1 MDLMKMRKLLGQ
13 GKSIYDLPLRVA
25 YYARVSSDTDMQLNS
40 LDNQITYFDE
50 FIKSNKN
57 WTFAGGYVDEG
68 LSGASV
74 KKRDDFKRMV
84 ADGELGKFDLLI
96 TKEISRFARDT
107 LDSIQYTRQLLA
119 SNVGVFFQADNI
131 CTLYSDSELRLTI
144 MASLAQDELRR
155 LSERVKFGMKQAH
168 KAGKVL
174 GQDNMYGY
182 KKSKGKL
189 VVDEKEAKF
198 VHDLYSLYAEDKY
211 GFRTLARI
219 LHEKGYRN
227 QSGGEINPGSLK
239 SILSNPKYKGFY
251 HGHITES
258 NDYREQKKVKT
269 ALEDRILY
277 KCEEV
282 PAIVSEE
289 LWEKVNEILAVRTSK
304 FAKKGRG
311 TVPQT
316 PYSGKVIC
324 EEHGT
329 FHYRKMWKDRKIPAE
344 SWCCKEYL
352 AKGRKFCATPHLYTR
367 DLDAILEHIGDD
379 LLSNKDKYMASVD
392 NLLAMYEKADNGASA
407 DYVGETAKLM
417 TAIKKNKARQ
427 AKLVELYTD
436 EIIDRNEFDE
446 LNTNLKND
454 TEQLNMEIARLKEEK
469 KAVNTTA
476 ARLTK
481 VKEFF
486 ATLSPEKM
494 QATASR
500 QSETQISP
508 ALHVAQAML
517 ESVTILKDSTK
528 TEMKIRID
536 MKLGGTTD
544 CTLATF
550 GKRDATEHFVL
561 DAEEIEKILRSDP
574 PDEYAENLEDAGL
587 TGFDNK
593 NVIKYSQTEISPI
606 VGSEQESRDLVDYFN
621 REMAEHPDK
630 IWELN
635 MFGKSMHSMVRDGL
649 QNKLYRMPDDAQVKM
664 QEALQK
670 IINEGSGGMVCILL

>member
-119 SNVGVFFQADNI
+119 SNVGVFFQSDNI

-227 QSGGEINPGSLK
+227 QTGGEINPGSLK
-239 SILSNPKYKGFY
+239 SILSNPKYKGYY

-289 LWEKVNEILAVRTSK
+289 LWENVNEILVTRTSK

-329 FHYRKMWKDRKIPAE
+329 FHYRKMWKDRKIPTE

-379 LLSNKDKYMASVD
+379 LLSNKEKYTASVD
-392 NLLAMYEKADNGASA
+392 NLLAIYDKADNGASV
-407 DYVGETAKLM
+407 DYAGETAKLM
-417 TAIKKNKARQ
+417 AEIKKIKARQ
-427 AKLVELYTD
+427 DKLLDLYTD
-436 EIIDRNEFDE
+436 DEIDKAEYLEKNAR
-446 LNTNLKND
+446 LK
-454 TEQLNMEIARLKEEK
+454 TEIEHCNMEIARLKEEK
-469 KAVNTTA
+469 KSVNTTA
-476 ARLTK
+476 ARLAK

-500 QSETQISP
+500 QSETEISP

-550 GKRDATEHFVL
+550 GKRDAAEHFVL
-561 DAEEIEKILRSDP
+561 DANEIEKILRSDP
-574 PDEYAENLEDAGL
+574 PDEDAENLVGTGL
-587 TGFDNK
+587 TGFGDDK
-593 NVIKYSQTEISPI
+593 IQKYSHIEISPI
-606 VGSEQESRDLVDYFN
+606 VGSEEQSLDLIEFISAKMATDPASVW
-621 REMAEHPDK
+621 EM
-630 IWELN
+630 N
-635 MFGKSMHSMVRDGL
+635 MFGRNMYDLVKDGL
-649 QNKLYRMPDDAQVKM
+649 QTKLYNVPEDARMKF
-664 QEALQK
+664 QETLQR
-670 IINEGSGGMVCILL
+670 IINEGKGGLICIIF

>member
-25 YYARVSSDTDMQLNS
+25 YYARVSSDSDIQLNS

-50 FIKSNKN
+50 FIKSTKN

-74 KKRDDFKRMV
+74 KKRDDFRRMV

-189 VVDEKEAKF
+189 IIDEKEANF
-198 VHDLYSLYAEDKY
+198 IRDLYGLYAEDKY
-211 GFRTLARI
+211 GFRTLAHV

-227 QSGGEINPGSLK
+227 QSGGELNPGSLK

-269 ALEDRILY
+269 AIEDRILY
-277 KCEEV
+277 KSEEI
-282 PAIVSEE
+282 PAIVSED
-289 LWEKVNEILAVRTSK
+289 LWERVNAILTVRTSK
-304 FAKKGRG
+304 YASKGRG

-316 PYSGKVIC
+316 PYSGKIIC

-329 FHYRKMWKDRKIPAE
+329 HHYRKVWKDRKIPAE
-344 SWCCKEYL
+344 SWCCKDYL
-352 AKGRKFCATPHLYTR
+352 AKGRKACATPHLYTR
-367 DLDAILEHIGDD
+367 DLDAVLEHIGTD
-379 LLSNKDKYMASVD
+379 LLSNKEKYMASVD
-392 NLLAMYEKADNGASA
+392 ELLAMYEKADSRDAF
-407 DYVGETAKLM
+407 DYAGETAKLV
-417 TAIKKNKARQ
+417 TAIQKIKNKQ
-427 AKLVELYTD
+427 DMLLELYTEN
-436 EIIDRNEFDE
+436 EIDKTEYLEKN
-446 LNTNLKND
+446 NHLKAE
-454 TEQLNMEIARLKEEK
+454 TEKCNMEIARLKEEK

-476 ARLTK
+476 ARLSK
-481 VKEFF
+481 VKDFF
-486 ATLSPEKM
+486 ATLSAEDMPAAPSKEDVG
-494 QATASR
+494 
-500 QSETQISP
+500 EISP

-517 ESVTILKDSTK
+517 ESVTILKDSTS
-528 TEMKIRID
+528 TEMKIRIE

-550 GKRDATEHFVL
+550 SKRNTSEYFML
-561 DAEEIEKILRSDP
+561 DTRETEKILQSDLP
-574 PDEYAENLEDAGL
+574 YEDVASLET
-587 TGFDNK
+587 TGFTGFSDENTQM
-593 NVIKYSQTEISPI
+593 YSHTEVSPL
-606 VGSEQESRDLVDYFN
+606 VGTEAQSEELIAYINQEMDEDPS
-621 REMAEHPDK
+621 K

-635 MFGKSMHSMVRDGL
+635 MFGKSMHEMVRDGL
-649 QNKLYRMPDDAQVKM
+649 QNKLFRMPETAQMKF
-664 QEALQK
+664 QDTLQR
-670 IINEGSGGMVCILL
+670 IINEGSGGLICIIL